1 MHSYHRTMP
10 LSPQHRSRAHFSAYR
25 AELPALIRLA
35 VPVALA
41 ELGWMLQGV
50 VDVIMV
56 GRLGPTAIG
65 AVALG
70 NALYYAPSLFG
81 LGLLLGLD
89 TVIARSYGE
98 GDFDACH
105 RWLAQGIY
113 IALASTPLL
122 MGLLYAFAAHTAHF
136 GVQPELVAPA
146 AGYLRMLL
154 WGTLP
159 LLLYAAVRR
168 YLQAVGQVRVITLT
182 FVFANLVNWGANYV
196 LINGK
201 LGLPAMGVRGSALS
215 TVLARTL
222 MAAMLLGFAWRHER
236 SRGHPLFHHWAA
248 PHLRQLRQL
257 LKLGIPTAS
266 QLLLEVGAFAVATV
280 LAGRISADA
289 LAAHQIALN
298 YAAMAYMVPLGISA
312 AAAVSV
318 GHALGAADPARAR
331 RAAILALVLGVGFML
346 CTATVFLLFP
356 RPLTALYTHEAAIVA
371 LIRPLLALAALFAIF
386 DAVQIILTGALR
398 GMALTRV
405 PMLANLV
412 GYWIV
417 GLPLGILLAF
427 HGLPGDPS
435 TATPYGIFGIWM
447 GLTLALIVI
456 AAILLQFWNK
466 RSRKLLHAGS
476 LPRF

>member
-1 MHSYHRTMP
+1 MQSSVEH
-10 LSPQHRSRAHFSAYR
+10 LYR
-25 AELPALIRLA
+25 AELRKLVQLA
-35 VPVALA
+35 IPVALA

-56 GRLGPTAIG
+56 SRLGPAAIG

-98 GDFDACH
+98 QDFESCH
-105 RWLAQGIY
+105 RWLAQGVY
-113 IALASTPLL
+113 LALTASPVLMALL
-122 MGLLYAFAAHTAHF
+122 FLLAAFAGHF
-136 GVQPELVAPA
+136 GVKPELVAPA
-146 AGYLRMLL
+146 AGYLRVLL

-159 LLLYAAVRR
+159 LLLYAAARR

-182 FVFANLVNWGANYV
+182 FVFANLSNWGLNYV
-196 LINGK
+196 LIHGK

-215 TVLARTL
+215 TVLSRVL
-222 MAAMLLGFAWRHER
+222 MAVMLLGFAWSYER
-236 SRGHPLFHHWAA
+236 RRGHPLFTHWAA

-257 LKLGIPTAS
+257 LRLGLPVAF
-266 QLLLEVGAFAVATV
+266 QLLLEVGAFAIATI
-280 LAGRISADA
+280 LAGRISANA

-318 GHALGAADPARAR
+318 GHALGAADPAKAR
-331 RAAILALVLGVGFML
+331 RAAILALALGVGFML
-346 CTATVFLLFP
+346 CAATVFLAVP
-356 RPLTALYTHEAAIVA
+356 RALTALYTHDEAIVA

-405 PMLANLV
+405 PMLANLI
-412 GYWIV
+412 GYWVI
-417 GLPLGILLAF
+417 GLPVGILLAF
-427 HGLPGDPS
+427 HSLTRQSRPS
-435 TATPYGIFGIWM
+435 GVLGIWS
-447 GLTLALIVI
+447 GLTLALILI
-456 AAILLQFWNK
+456 ACMLLVYWQR
-466 RSRKLLHAGS
+466 RSRRLVAHAGV
-476 LPRF
+476 

>member
-1 MHSYHRTMP
+1 MP
-10 LSPQHRSRAHFSAYR
+10 STHATRDLYR
-25 AELPALIRLA
+25 QELTAMVRLA
-35 VPVALA
+35 IPVALA

-56 GRLGPTAIG
+56 GRLGPAAIG

-89 TVIARSYGE
+89 TVIARSFGE

-105 RWLAQGIY
+105 RWLAQGVY
-113 IALASTPLL
+113 LALAASPLL
-122 MGLLYAFAAHTAHF
+122 MALLYLLAVNAGHL

-146 AGYLRMLL
+146 AGYLRVLL

-159 LLLYAAVRR
+159 LLLYAATRR

-215 TVLARTL
+215 TVLARVL
-222 MAAMLLGFAWRHER
+222 MAVMLLGFAWHHER
-236 SRGHPLFHHWAA
+236 SRGHPLFAHWAG
-248 PHLRQLRQL
+248 PHLRELRRL
-257 LKLGIPTAS
+257 LKLGLPVAS

-318 GHALGAADPARAR
+318 GHALGAADPAKAR
-331 RAAILALVLGVGFML
+331 RAAILALALGIGFML
-346 CTATVFLLFP
+346 CTATIFLVFP
-356 RPLTALYTHEAAIVA
+356 RPLAALYTHDEIIAT

-412 GYWIV
+412 GYWVV
-417 GLPLGILLAF
+417 GLPLGILLGF
-427 HGLPGDPS
+427 HGVGFDTGSVNTHAAASLGPL
-435 TATPYGIFGIWM
+435 GIFGIWT
-447 GLTLALIVI
+447 GLTTALILI
-456 AAILLQFWNK
+456 AVMLLTYWNR
-466 RSRKLLHAGS
+466 RSRRLITRS
-476 LPRF
+476 